1 MTTELVA
8 HAVLLPD
15 VGIGHNCRKALVI
28 LAESAVLVRVPTCT
42 IELPIVTFAVAAGE
56 LELLVVTLAGVEG
69 VQLGMLVQRAL
80 SLITS
85 VQT

>member
-8 HAVLLPD
+8 HAVGLPD

-42 IELPIVTFAVAAGE
+42 IELPTVTRAVAP
-56 LELLVVTLAGVEG
+56 GVKR

-80 SLITS
+80 SLTTG
-85 VQT
+85 VHT